1 LDQQA
6 LGIPWVIPVMLS
18 SKNQKPPFPAS
29 IINVMAQGMGA
40 VQIIRWLDV
49 DPPNSGIPD

>member
-1 LDQQA
+1 
-6 LGIPWVIPVMLS
+6 MLS

-29 IINVMAQGMGA
+29 IINVMVQGMGA